1 MNKKTTPL
9 RCLLTALL
17 LVVAMLMPTAA
28 SAAITP
34 SEPTTGDGTSENPY
48 QISTA
53 AELYWF
59 ADKVNNDNANY
70 SSKNAV
76 LIADIDLEGSA
87 TNTWTPIGN
96 TINQFKG
103 TFDGGEHKITGLY
116 ISKSG
121 NSKGLFGYLGSGG
134 VIKNLGVDGSV
145 HIPGNNIGGVCGY
158 NEGTITGCY
167 NNGAVT
173 GNGATGGVCG
183 YNEGTMENCYNKGAV
198 NGYDEVG
205 GVCGHSEGTITNCYN
220 TGNVIGTYRFTG
232 GVCGRTGAK
241 TTITCCYNTGAVSG
255 TNNYIASTVI
265 EGEDYSAR
273 GVGGICGYSR
283 GGTISNSYNIG
294 SVTGKKIV
302 GGVCGYNTNSTGM
315 NVIQKSKGVIQYC
328 YSTGTISDEEPAGVT
343 EQINAGGVC
352 GKNDNSNSNAITN
365 CYYLSVSDIFIT
377 KLNDLGTAISAEEFA
392 DSSKFSDWDFQ
403 TTWEMFLGRPTLR
416 SVPEIEGKGT
426 ETEPYLIPDL
436 AMLEQLCNG
445 VNAGRDYSG
454 VYFTLTADI
463 DMSGTYG
470 QFLFNSWTPIGSAVN
485 QFKGTFDGGGH
496 KITGLYTNGKT
507 GFRGLFGYL
516 GRGGV
521 IKNLGVEGTV
531 TDTNS
536 DYGSVG
542 GVCGYS
548 AGTITGCYNKATVK
562 GYTSVGGVCGHNSG
576 TITSCYNNGDVSSTG
591 SNMGGVCG
599 MSTNT
604 ITGCYNTGTV
614 SGIDRVGGV
623 CGLNDKKTLTDCYN
637 TGTVSGTSE
646 VGGVCGKNKSTLTS
660 CYNIGTV
667 SGTDSNIGGVCGLND
682 SGTITSCY
690 YLSGCNGE
698 RTTFNDLGT
707 AISDGEFVVEKT
719 FVDWDFTNIWEI
731 SAWLGRPILSSIPE
745 TPMRG
750 GSEKDPF
757 TIPDLETLELIRDIV
772 NAGRNYSGVYFT
784 LTADID
790 MSGTYNS
797 ASGESWTPI
806 GNASNQFKGVFDGA
820 GHKVSGLYINSKEGN
835 QGLFGYLGSGGVI
848 KNLGVEGT
856 VTDSNNDYGSVGG
869 VCGYSAGTIT
879 GCYNKAT
886 VKGYTSVGGVCGH
899 NSGTI
904 TSCYNNGDV
913 SGTGSNMGGVCGMST
928 NTITGCY
935 NIGSVTGKKIVG
947 GVCGLN
953 KSTLTRCYNTGT
965 VSGTES
971 NIGGVCGLN
980 DSGTITSCYYLD
992 GCNGEGTTFNDLGT
1006 AISAEDFVVE
1016 KTFVD
1021 WDFTN
1026 IWEMSWLGRPILS
1039 SNPETNLRGTCTETN
1054 PFIVPDLE
1062 MLELIYDEVNAGRD
1076 LSGVYFTM
1084 TADIDM
1090 SGKYNSGSGESWKP
1104 IGNESTHFK
1113 GDFDGGGHKITGLY
1127 INGTESYQG
1136 LFGCIGSGGA
1146 IRNLSVDGAVTG
1158 KSSVGGVCGANAGG
1172 LIFNCYNIGAVTG
1185 SIDVGGVCGWNDGSI
1200 ISCYNTGTV
1209 TGTDSNI
1216 GGVCGINNGSNILS
1230 CYNIGAVTGSRD
1242 VGGVC
1247 GANYKNITR
1256 CYYDKDKCKV
1266 GGIGGSDKAGC
1277 AEGRSTAEFERGEV
1291 CYLLDNALPGI
1302 WGQHLGTD
1310 KYPIINSA
1318 YKILAMSKKIE
1329 DETYWATFSNWTSD
1343 VTISVPEK
1351 RTLKVFNVTVSG
1363 GALKLS
1369 RRSDDQVAMGEG
1381 VLLKSDDEYVNYKAN
1396 ETTAL
1401 TPADYSVNNLVATP
1415 DDYRTNITADDGYTL
1430 YDLMYN
1436 DEDSYSGLGFYL
1448 GIAKSKTGV
1457 IISTDGSKITVTRGK
1472 AYLNAQT
1479 KEATLSSGVKVSSFV
1494 LSEEI
1499 STGVEPVIVAEKD
1512 SGDDMYDLFGRKVIN
1527 PVPGIYIKNGKKV
1540 FVK

>member
-145 HIPGNNIGGVCGY
+145 HITGNNIGGVCGY

-173 GNGATGGVCG
+173 GKGATGGVCG

-241 TTITCCYNTGAVSG
+241 TTITCCYNTGAVTG

-315 NVIQKSKGVIQYC
+315 SVIQKSKGVIQYC

-377 KLNDLGTAISAEEFA
+377 KLNNLGTAISAEEFA
-392 DSSKFSDWDFQ
+392 DSSKFSEWDFQ

-436 AMLEQLCNG
+436 ATLEQLCNG

-496 KITGLYTNGKT
+496 KIIGLYTNGKT

-576 TITSCYNNGDVSSTG
+576 TITSCYNNGDVSS
-591 SNMGGVCG
+591 
-599 MSTNT
+599 
-604 ITGCYNTGTV
+604 
-614 SGIDRVGGV
+614 
-623 CGLNDKKTLTDCYN
+623 
-637 TGTVSGTSE
+637 
-646 VGGVCGKNKSTLTS
+646 
-660 CYNIGTV
+660 
-667 SGTDSNIGGVCGLND
+667 
-682 SGTITSCY
+682 
-690 YLSGCNGE
+690 
-698 RTTFNDLGT
+698 
-707 AISDGEFVVEKT
+707 
-719 FVDWDFTNIWEI
+719 
-731 SAWLGRPILSSIPE
+731 
-745 TPMRG
+745 
-750 GSEKDPF
+750 
-757 TIPDLETLELIRDIV
+757 
-772 NAGRNYSGVYFT
+772 
-784 LTADID
+784 
-790 MSGTYNS
+790 
-797 ASGESWTPI
+797 
-806 GNASNQFKGVFDGA
+806 
-820 GHKVSGLYINSKEGN
+820 
-835 QGLFGYLGSGGVI
+835 
-848 KNLGVEGT
+848 
-856 VTDSNNDYGSVGG
+856 
-869 VCGYSAGTIT
+869 
-879 GCYNKAT
+879 
-886 VKGYTSVGGVCGH
+886 
-899 NSGTI
+899 
-904 TSCYNNGDV
+904 
-913 SGTGSNMGGVCGMST
+913 TGSNMGGVCGMST

-1136 LFGCIGSGGA
+1136 LFGCIGSGGT

-1415 DDYRTNITADDGYTL
+1415 DNYRTNITADDGYTL

-1494 LSEEI
+1494 LSEEV

>member
-1 MNKKTTPL
+1 M
-9 RCLLTALL
+9 LTALL

-121 NSKGLFGYLGSGG
+121 NSNGLFGYLGSGG

-145 HIPGNNIGGVCGY
+145 HITGNNIGGVCGY

-173 GNGATGGVCG
+173 GKGATGGVCG

-241 TTITCCYNTGAVSG
+241 TTITCCYNTGAVTG

-315 NVIQKSKGVIQYC
+315 SVIQRSKGVIKYC
-328 YSTGTISDEEPAGVT
+328 YSTGTISDEEPAGPT

-352 GKNDNSNSNAITN
+352 GYNAGTITG

-392 DSSKFSDWDFQ
+392 DSSKFSEWDFQ

-436 AMLEQLCNG
+436 ATLEQLCNG

-548 AGTITGCYNKATVK
+548 AGTITGCFNKATVK

-646 VGGVCGKNKSTLTS
+646 VGGVCG
-660 CYNIGTV
+660 
-667 SGTDSNIGGVCGLND
+667 LND

-707 AISDGEFVVEKT
+707 AISDGEFVMEKT

-750 GSEKDPF
+750 GSEKNPF

-772 NAGRNYSGVYFT
+772 NAGRNYIGAYFT

-797 ASGESWTPI
+797 ASGESWTSI

-820 GHKVSGLYINSKEGN
+820 GHKVSGLYINS
-835 QGLFGYLGSGGVI
+835 
-848 KNLGVEGT
+848 
-856 VTDSNNDYGSVGG
+856 
-869 VCGYSAGTIT
+869 
-879 GCYNKAT
+879 
-886 VKGYTSVGGVCGH
+886 
-899 NSGTI
+899 
-904 TSCYNNGDV
+904 
-913 SGTGSNMGGVCGMST
+913 
-928 NTITGCY
+928 
-935 NIGSVTGKKIVG
+935 
-947 GVCGLN
+947 
-953 KSTLTRCYNTGT
+953 
-965 VSGTES
+965 TE
-971 NIGGVCGLN
+971 
-980 DSGTITSCYYLD
+980 Y
-992 GCNGEGTTFNDLGT
+992 
-1006 AISAEDFVVE
+1006 
-1016 KTFVD
+1016 
-1021 WDFTN
+1021 
-1026 IWEMSWLGRPILS
+1026 
-1039 SNPETNLRGTCTETN
+1039 
-1054 PFIVPDLE
+1054 
-1062 MLELIYDEVNAGRD
+1062 
-1076 LSGVYFTM
+1076 
-1084 TADIDM
+1084 
-1090 SGKYNSGSGESWKP
+1090 
-1104 IGNESTHFK
+1104 
-1113 GDFDGGGHKITGLY
+1113 
-1127 INGTESYQG
+1127 YQG

-1185 SIDVGGVCGWNDGSI
+1185 SINVGGVCGWNDGSI

-1343 VTISVPEK
+1343 VTISVPET

-1415 DDYRTNITADDGYTL
+1415 DNYRTNITADDGYTF
-1430 YDLMYN
+1430 YDLMYS
-1436 DEDSYSGLGFYL
+1436 DSGLGFYL
-1448 GIAKSKTGV
+1448 GIAKSNTGV
-1457 IISTDGSKITVTRGK
+1457 IISSDGSQITVTRGK

-1494 LSEEI
+1494 LSEEF
-1499 STGVEPVIVAEKD
+1499 SSCVEPVIVAEKD

>member
-1 MNKKTTPL
+1 MNKKTTRL
-9 RCLLTALL
+9 RCLLTAIL
-17 LVVAMLMPTAA
+17 LVVAMAMPIPA

-34 SEPTTGDGTSENPY
+34 VEPTTGDGTSENPY
-48 QISTA
+48 QITTA
-53 AELYWF
+53 AELSWF
-59 ADKVNNDNANY
+59 ADKVNNYNANY

-96 TINQFKG
+96 TTKQFKG
-103 TFDGGEHKITGLY
+103 TFDGGGHKITGLY

-121 NSKGLFGYLGSGG
+121 NNNGLFGYLGLGG
-134 VIKNLGVDGSV
+134 VIKNLGVDGTVNST
-145 HIPGNNIGGVCGY
+145 GNNIGGVCGY

-173 GNGATGGVCG
+173 GKGATGGVCG
-183 YNEGTMENCYNKGAV
+183 YNEGKMENCYNKGAV

-205 GVCGHSEGTITNCYN
+205 GVCGHSELTITGCYN

-232 GVCGRTGAK
+232 GVCGRTGAQ
-241 TTITCCYNTGAVSG
+241 TTITCCYNTGAVTG

-265 EGEDYSAR
+265 EGENYSAR
-273 GVGGICGYSR
+273 GVGGICGYSC
-283 GGTISNSYNIG
+283 GGTISNSYNTG

-302 GGVCGYNTNSTGM
+302 GGVCGYNTNYTGTGM
-315 NVIQKSKGVIQYC
+315 IVSQRSKGTLKYC
-328 YSTGTISDEEPAGVT
+328 YNTGTISDEEPAGVT

-352 GKNDNSNSNAITN
+352 GKNDNSNNNAITN
-365 CYYLSVSDIFIT
+365 CYYLSVSDIIIT

-392 DSSKFSDWDFQ
+392 DSSKFSEWDFE
-403 TTWEMFLGRPTLR
+403 TIWEMFLGRPTLR

-436 AMLEQLCNG
+436 ATLEQLCNG

-463 DMSGTYG
+463 DMSGKYG

-496 KITGLYTNGKT
+496 KITGLYTKGST

-536 DYGSVG
+536 DYGYVG
-542 GVCGYS
+542 GVCGYC
-548 AGTITGCYNKATVK
+548 AGTIIGCYNKATVK

-623 CGLNDKKTLTDCYN
+623 CGLNDKNTLTDCYNTGTISGTSEVGGVCGLNNRTLTNCYNTGTVSGTSKVGGVCGLNKSTLTDCYN
-637 TGTVSGTSE
+637 TGTVSGTE
-646 VGGVCGKNKSTLTS
+646 
-660 CYNIGTV
+660 
-667 SGTDSNIGGVCGLND
+667 SNIGGVCGSND

-690 YLSGCNGE
+690 YLIGCNGE
-698 RTTFNDLGT
+698 GTTFNDLGK
-707 AISDGEFVVEKT
+707 AISAEEFVVETT
-719 FVDWDFTNIWEI
+719 FVDWIFTNIWEM
-731 SAWLGRPILSSIPE
+731 SGWLGRPILSSIPE
-745 TPMRG
+745 TPIRG
-750 GSEKDPF
+750 GTEKDPF
-757 TIPDLETLELIRDIV
+757 TIPDLETLELIRDKV
-772 NAGRNYSGVYFT
+772 NAGRGFIGVYFT

-797 ASGESWTPI
+797 ASGKSWTPI
-806 GNASNQFKGVFDGA
+806 GNESNQFKGVFDGA

-856 VTDSNNDYGSVGG
+856 VKCIYMSVGG
-869 VCGYSAGTIT
+869 VCGKNEG
-879 GCYNKAT
+879 
-886 VKGYTSVGGVCGH
+886 
-899 NSGTI
+899 
-904 TSCYNNGDV
+904 
-913 SGTGSNMGGVCGMST
+913 
-928 NTITGCY
+928 TITGCY
-935 NIGSVTGKKIVG
+935 NIGAITGNEQVGGVCGWNNGTISFCYNTGAVTCNSKQGGGVCGYNYGTISSCYNTGTISGTSEVG

-953 KSTLTRCYNTGT
+953 NG
-965 VSGTES
+965 
-971 NIGGVCGLN
+971 
-980 DSGTITSCYYLD
+980 GTITSCYYLD

-1006 AISAEDFVVE
+1006 AISSEDFVKE

-1039 SNPETNLRGTCTETN
+1039 SNPETNLRGTCDETN
-1054 PFIVPDLE
+1054 PFTVPDLE

-1076 LSGVYFTM
+1076 FSGVYFTM

-1104 IGNESTHFK
+1104 IGKESNQFK
-1113 GDFDGGGHKITGLY
+1113 GTFDGGGHKITGLY
-1127 INGTESYQG
+1127 INGTGSYQG
-1136 LFGCIGSGGA
+1136 LFGCLGSGGV
-1146 IRNLSVDGAVTG
+1146 IRNLGVDGAVTG
-1158 KSSVGGVCGANAGG
+1158 RSSVGGVCGVNAGG

-1185 SIDVGGVCGWNDGSI
+1185 SIDVGGVCGWNEGSI
-1200 ISCYNTGTV
+1200 ICCYNTGTV
-1209 TGTDSNI
+1209 TGIESNI
-1216 GGVCGINNGSNILS
+1216 GGVCGINNGINIIS
-1230 CYNIGAVTGSRD
+1230 CYNVGAVTGFRD

-1247 GANYKNITR
+1247 GFNYKNITC

-1291 CYLLDNALPGI
+1291 CYLLDKALPGI

-1310 KYPIINSA
+1310 QYPIINSA
-1318 YKILAMSKKIE
+1318 YKILAMSKRIE
-1329 DETYWATFSNWTSD
+1329 DETYWETFSNWSSD
-1343 VTISVPEK
+1343 VTFSVPVE

-1363 GALKLS
+1363 GALRLS
-1369 RRSDDQVAMGEG
+1369 RRSDDQVAKGEG
-1381 VLLKSDDEYVNYKAN
+1381 VLLKTDDEYVNYKAN

-1401 TPADYSVNNLVATP
+1401 IPADYSVNNLVATP
-1415 DDYRTNITADDGYTL
+1415 DSYRITITADDGYTL
-1430 YDLMYN
+1430 YGLMYN
-1436 DEDSYSGLGFYL
+1436 DEDTYYDLGFYL

-1457 IISTDGSKITVTRGK
+1457 IVSTDGSKITVTRGK

-1479 KEATLSSGVKVSSFV
+1479 KEAKLSGVKVYRFV
-1494 LSEEI
+1494 LISEGVI
-1499 STGVEPVIVAEKD
+1499 TGVEPVTVVEEN
-1512 SGDDMYDLFGRKVIN
+1512 SGDDLYDLFGRKVIN
-1527 PVPGIYIKNGKKV
+1527 PVPGIYIKNGEKV

>member
-145 HIPGNNIGGVCGY
+145 HITGNNTGGVCGY

-173 GNGATGGVCG
+173 GKGATGGVCG

-241 TTITCCYNTGAVSG
+241 TIITCCYNTGAVTG

-283 GGTISNSYNIG
+283 GGTISNS
-294 SVTGKKIV
+294 
-302 GGVCGYNTNSTGM
+302 
-315 NVIQKSKGVIQYC
+315 
-328 YSTGTISDEEPAGVT
+328 
-343 EQINAGGVC
+343 
-352 GKNDNSNSNAITN
+352 
-365 CYYLSVSDIFIT
+365 
-377 KLNDLGTAISAEEFA
+377 
-392 DSSKFSDWDFQ
+392 
-403 TTWEMFLGRPTLR
+403 
-416 SVPEIEGKGT
+416 
-426 ETEPYLIPDL
+426 
-436 AMLEQLCNG
+436 
-445 VNAGRDYSG
+445 
-454 VYFTLTADI
+454 
-463 DMSGTYG
+463 
-470 QFLFNSWTPIGSAVN
+470 
-485 QFKGTFDGGGH
+485 
-496 KITGLYTNGKT
+496 
-507 GFRGLFGYL
+507 
-516 GRGGV
+516 
-521 IKNLGVEGTV
+521 
-531 TDTNS
+531 
-536 DYGSVG
+536 
-542 GVCGYS
+542 
-548 AGTITGCYNKATVK
+548 
-562 GYTSVGGVCGHNSG
+562 
-576 TITSCYNNGDVSSTG
+576 
-591 SNMGGVCG
+591 
-599 MSTNT
+599 
-604 ITGCYNTGTV
+604 
-614 SGIDRVGGV
+614 
-623 CGLNDKKTLTDCYN
+623 
-637 TGTVSGTSE
+637 
-646 VGGVCGKNKSTLTS
+646 
-660 CYNIGTV
+660 
-667 SGTDSNIGGVCGLND
+667 
-682 SGTITSCY
+682 
-690 YLSGCNGE
+690 
-698 RTTFNDLGT
+698 
-707 AISDGEFVVEKT
+707 
-719 FVDWDFTNIWEI
+719 
-731 SAWLGRPILSSIPE
+731 
-745 TPMRG
+745 
-750 GSEKDPF
+750 
-757 TIPDLETLELIRDIV
+757 
-772 NAGRNYSGVYFT
+772 
-784 LTADID
+784 
-790 MSGTYNS
+790 
-797 ASGESWTPI
+797 
-806 GNASNQFKGVFDGA
+806 
-820 GHKVSGLYINSKEGN
+820 
-835 QGLFGYLGSGGVI
+835 
-848 KNLGVEGT
+848 
-856 VTDSNNDYGSVGG
+856 
-869 VCGYSAGTIT
+869 
-879 GCYNKAT
+879 
-886 VKGYTSVGGVCGH
+886 
-899 NSGTI
+899 
-904 TSCYNNGDV
+904 
-913 SGTGSNMGGVCGMST
+913 
-928 NTITGCY
+928 Y

-1006 AISAEDFVVE
+1006 AIFAEDFVVE

-1127 INGTESYQG
+1127 INGTESSQG

-1158 KSSVGGVCGANAGG
+1158 RSSVGGVCGVNADG

-1185 SIDVGGVCGWNDGSI
+1185 SIDVGGVCGWNEGSI
-1200 ISCYNTGTV
+1200 ICCYNTGTV
-1209 TGTDSNI
+1209 TGTESNI
-1216 GGVCGINNGSNILS
+1216 GGVCGINNGINIIS

-1430 YDLMYN
+1430 YGLMYN